1 MHTSRTPT
9 PKAAALE
16 KRSRGPGDALVALMV
31 AVLRVTTAAWVC
43 ALVVLAG
50 WLISRTF

>member
-9 PKAAALE
+9 PEAAALE
-16 KRSRGPGDALVALMV
+16 KCSRGPGDALVALMV

-50 WLISRTF
+50 WLISGIF

>member
-9 PKAAALE
+9 PEAAALE
-16 KRSRGPGDALVALMV
+16 KRPGPGDALVALMV
-31 AVLRVTTAAWVC
+31 AVMRVTTAAWVC

-50 WLISRTF
+50 WLISRIF

>member
-1 MHTSRTPT
+1 MHTRRPPT
-9 PKAAALE
+9 PEAAALE

-31 AVLRVTTAAWVC
+31 AVMRVTTAAWVC

-50 WLISRTF
+50 WLISRIL